1 MRIGYRG
8 KEKRFTSIKART
20 VGRSFETRGRDIA
33 RSKME
38 GFLLR
43 LRLDFDHCAKVQRGI
58 YVLRGRSM
66 KMFPVLWNEFSIVIK
81 YCRTPVYRISCI
93 VFKIKRTSV
102 SFLSILKIN
111 ENILNKIMLNKSNE
125 TS

>member
-1 MRIGYRG
+1 
-8 KEKRFTSIKART
+8 
-20 VGRSFETRGRDIA
+20 
-33 RSKME
+33 
-38 GFLLR
+38 
-43 LRLDFDHCAKVQRGI
+43 
-58 YVLRGRSM
+58 M